1 MRLHSDFHPEKGYL
15 CALALLFSK
24 QPPQLNYP
32 PDSVPSKVCIWIRL
46 ETYAIKRGIS
56 YFAPKINFRRSLLY

>member
-46 ETYAIKRGIS
+46 ETYIAKRGIS
-56 YFAPKINFRRSLLY
+56 LMYQYKYWYSLLC